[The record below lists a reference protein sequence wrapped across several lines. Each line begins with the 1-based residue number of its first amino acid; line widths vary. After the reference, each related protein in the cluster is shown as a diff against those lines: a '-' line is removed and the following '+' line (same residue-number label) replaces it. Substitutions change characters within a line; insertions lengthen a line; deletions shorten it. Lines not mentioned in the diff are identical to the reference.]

1 MQRGLITIKATPF
14 YRREAE
20 TRPLV
25 EFVGAEPDYIRDTIC
40 AALSSLPTD
49 KRAII
54 RNRLL
59 IDLKKAG
66 FKVRESLL
74 MLGASAK
81 TADELTAPEIAALI
95 RYVRLTKP
103 NLMTA
108 VAEPLEE
115 LLAMTNRGVRVSG
128 RAA

>member
-1 MQRGLITIKATPF
+1 MQRALITTKATPF
-14 YRREAE
+14 YHREAE
-20 TRPLV
+20 TRPPV
-25 EFVGAEPDYIRDTIC
+25 EFASAEPDYIRDTVC
-40 AALSSLPTD
+40 AALLSLSTD

-54 RNRLL
+54 RNKLL
-59 IDLKKAG
+59 TDLRKAG
-66 FKVRESLL
+66 FKVRQSLL

-103 NLMTA
+103 NLMSV

-115 LLAMTNRGVRVSG
+115 LLEMTNRGVRVSG